1 MTSYPELIPKVAV
14 EAARYPSLV
23 GKGVL
28 ITGGGSGIGAG
39 TRRPFLRAGLQGR
52 LHRPQRRLRR
62 APPPTR
68 SRKRPAT
75 GRAPP
80 FADLR
85 DIAALQDAI
94 ADLQAH
100 TGPTRVLVNNA
111 GNDDRL
117 PLEEV
122 TPQYWDERM
131 ATNLR
136 HQFFAAQAVSPAMAA
151 AGGGAIINMG
161 SISWMRGA
169 AGLIFYTTA
178 KSAVMGMTKSL
189 ARELGTRNIR
199 VNSIAPG
206 WVLTERQVER
216 ARRVYQDK
224 FTEYLEANASR
235 STCCRP
241 TSPEWRCSLL
251 PTIRGSSPG
260 RPSSWMG
267 ASSSSPRRQPAAFR
281 GLFSC

>member
-1 MTSYPELIPKVAV
+1 MNIHPELIPRVNV
-14 EAARYPSLV
+14 EVARYPSLA

-39 TRRPFLRAGLQGR
+39 LVEHFCGQGCKVGFIE
-52 LHRPQRRLRR
+52 LSGDY
-62 APPPTR
+62 ANATADAVETATGN
-68 SRKRPAT
+68 RPAT
-75 GRAPP
+75 AV
-80 FADLR
+80 ADLR
-85 DIAALQDAI
+85 DIEALKAAI
-94 ADLQAH
+94 ARLAAEI
-100 TGPTRVLVNNA
+100 GPVRVLVNNA

-122 TPQYWDERM
+122 TPAYWDERM

-136 HQFFAAQAVSPAMAA
+136 HQFFAVQAVAPAMAE
-151 AGGGAIINMG
+151 AGGGAIVNMG

-189 ARELGTRNIR
+189 ARELGPRNIR

-216 ARRVYQDK
+216 AKRVYQGK
-224 FTEYLEANASR
+224 FSEYLEAQ
-235 STCCRP
+235 CLK
-241 TSPEWRCSLL
+241 EHLL
-251 PTIRGSSPG
+251 PPDIAR
-260 RPSSWMG
+260 M
-267 ASSSSPRRQPAAFR
+267 ALFLAADDSRLITAQTFIVD
-281 GLFSC
+281 GGVI